1 MLHFCTDTFIV
12 CTLSYIF
19 FFIIYVYVYS
29 GLKMFRRE
37 LYTVLLLLFCLAG
50 YPQTG
55 IRLDHRSK
63 PGKSSLLR
71 PEKTVTVRTFGGLKL
86 SGPAFFQPDGRL
98 VVSGKEL
105 NPDDVMMIS
114 GFVKRNPREK
124 AGGLGLTI
132 GAGAVFPVALLHPG
146 RHCLGNAGR
155 DICRIDRA
163 GLRSVPCLYGNQP
176 DGDLPQKVQHPEL
189 EDRTLC
195 NTRRGKW
202 SGSHPLPHR
211 LT

>member
-132 GAGAVFPVALLHPG
+132 GAGAVFPVALFYI
-146 RHCLGNAGR
+146 LGGIAW
-155 DICRIDRA
+155 A
-163 GLRSVPCLYGNQP
+163 MP
-176 DGDLPQKVQHPEL
+176 DGIFVGLTVLAFDLFLAYTGINLMGIYP
-189 EDRTLC
+189 RRFSTL
-195 NTRRGKW
+195 NWKIVPSATPVGEN
-202 SGSHPLPHR
+202 GAVPIPFP
-211 LT
+211 TD